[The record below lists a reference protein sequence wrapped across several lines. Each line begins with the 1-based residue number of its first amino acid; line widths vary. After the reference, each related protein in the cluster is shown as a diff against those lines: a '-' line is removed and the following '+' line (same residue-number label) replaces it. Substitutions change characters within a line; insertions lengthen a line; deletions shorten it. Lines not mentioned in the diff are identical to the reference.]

1 MNHYKAPVIAGKPL
15 LIQSRRE
22 IAAILADMK
31 YNKRTKY
38 DKNLM
43 QGVLAIFQKNGTDVK
58 LLLAA
63 LEAEGLATS
72 TLSAGRIWYRL
83 SSKALVTFLVDTER
97 ERMVVECDKNQEK
110 ETTLQSTYIYK
121 SDMSDLDQ
129 VKKLLYSTTQ
139 INDEDTSCGKTGF
152 SDDKVL

>member
-97 ERMVVECDKNQEK
+97 EKKVVEIIFSAEK

-121 SDMSDLDQ
+121 SEESDLDQ